1 MEKGC
6 GFFSWDHSKTEV
18 AAEETC
24 EHLQAGSPLHPPQGL
39 HKLRGLEKQT
49 ADPQLG
55 SETTRNACTGLLN
68 PASPNMRATWFGTA
82 LQELCLASC
91 PRVPAEP
98 LLRSSES

>member
-68 PASPNMRATWFGTA
+68 PASPNMRAQPSKSFAWQA
-82 LQELCLASC
+82 VPCPCRAS
-91 PRVPAEP
+91 AAQ
-98 LLRSSES
+98 L